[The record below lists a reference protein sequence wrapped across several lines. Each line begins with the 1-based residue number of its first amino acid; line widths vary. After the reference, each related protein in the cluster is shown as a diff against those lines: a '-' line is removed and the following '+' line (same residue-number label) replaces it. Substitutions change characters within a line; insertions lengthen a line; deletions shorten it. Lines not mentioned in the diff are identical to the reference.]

1 VEVDFA
7 SATSLGKNNMKK
19 LLSNLFLSLSLA
31 FSPVLMAEEFSY
43 SLPRQVVQ
51 MLTGPFSSCS
61 AVVVAPE
68 RALTAAHCIGAAELL
83 NGKKVEVLRVL
94 SDSDLML
101 LKVPGL
107 ECPCVPIGNEPV
119 LDSDVAAVGY
129 AAGLHQV
136 LTKGTYQGKF
146 TSPLV
151 PDSEGFLVFT
161 SIAEGGFSGG
171 GIFQKQHGKWK
182 LVAITS
188 AGTKTFTAGP
198 GPDKINKIF

>member
-1 VEVDFA
+1 
-7 SATSLGKNNMKK
+7 MKK
-19 LLSNLFLSLSLA
+19 FLSLLLSLSLA
-31 FSPVLMAEEFSY
+31 FSPIVLAEELSV

-68 RALTAAHCIGAAELL
+68 RALTAAHCIGAAETL
-83 NGKKVEVLRVL
+83 NGKKVEVLRVMPEL
-94 SDSDLML
+94 DLML

-107 ECPCVPIGNEPV
+107 ECPCVPVGDIPA
-119 LDSDVAAVGY
+119 LDSDVSAVGY
-129 AAGLHQV
+129 ASGLHQV

-146 TSPLV
+146 SSPLV
-151 PDSEGFLVFT
+151 PEAEGFLVF
-161 SIAEGGFSGG
+161 SAIAEGGFSGG

-188 AGTKTFTAGP
+188 AGTKTFTSGP
-198 GPDKINKIF
+198 GPDKITKIF